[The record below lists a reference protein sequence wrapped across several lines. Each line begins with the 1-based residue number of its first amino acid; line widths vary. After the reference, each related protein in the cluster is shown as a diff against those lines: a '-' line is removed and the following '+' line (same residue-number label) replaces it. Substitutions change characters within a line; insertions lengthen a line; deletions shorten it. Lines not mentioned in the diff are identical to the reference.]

1 MKRENLTIALNG
13 LHAKND
19 KIYPTSTSKINSK
32 HAEQVILLMISNKEW
47 WHCIAVKKIPALL
60 RRITLKHNGGYYC
73 LNYLHSFRTKNKLS
87 SHKKECEK
95 KDLCNVAIP
104 SIDTNILEF
113 DQHHISEKAPFAIYG
128 DLESL
133 IVKID
138 GCKNNPEKSSTRQ
151 MNIFNHVYQC
161 LKNHHLKT

>member
-1 MKRENLTIALNG
+1 MTL
-13 LHAKND
+13 
-19 KIYPTSTSKINSK
+19 YCSK
-32 HAEQVILLMISNKEW
+32 
-47 WHCIAVKKIPALL
+47 KKLPALL
-60 RRITLKHNGGYYC
+60 RRITLKHNGDYYC
-73 LNYLHSFRTKNKLS
+73 LNYLHSFRTKNKLR
-87 SHKKECEK
+87 SHKKVCEK
-95 KDLCNVAIP
+95 KDLCSVAMP
-104 SIDTNILEF
+104 SIDTKILEF
-113 DQHHISEKAPFAIYG
+113 DQHRISDKAPFIIYA